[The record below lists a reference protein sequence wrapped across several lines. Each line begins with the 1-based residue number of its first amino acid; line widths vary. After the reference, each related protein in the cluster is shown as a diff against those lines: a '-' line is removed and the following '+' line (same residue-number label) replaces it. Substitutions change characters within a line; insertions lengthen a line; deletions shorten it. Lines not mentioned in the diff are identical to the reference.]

1 MTDWFTILDN
11 IERATEASEKF
22 QEAGEALINHTREE
36 NIRVFVEHMD
46 ALHEELT
53 NIYKII
59 APGSP
64 VALDELAE
72 AFSQALRGKHAEYRM
87 TPELRGDG

>member
-1 MTDWFTILDN
+1 MTDWYTILEY

-22 QEAGEALINHTREE
+22 QEAGETLINHAREE
-36 NIRVFVEHMD
+36 NIRAFAEQMD
-46 ALHEELT
+46 ALQTELS

-59 APGSP
+59 GPGSP

-72 AFSQALRGKHAEYRM
+72 AFSQAMRGKHAEYRM
-87 TPELRGDG
+87 TPEIRSDR